1 MKKIILLSFFLLASA
16 ATMTISADKKKD
28 QKKTA
33 EQPRV
38 VIVQLNT
45 PSDSLSYAAGMAATQ
60 GLLPYLKEQL
70 HIDEAQLPDFIRGY
84 EDAVT
89 KSADP
94 AFKAYIAGSTIAQQA
109 AERILPSMNRNL
121 QGTPDSLQTSLFH
134 KGFIAAVGQD
144 STFFRETEAR
154 TYFQTRSQAII
165 NAANEAW
172 KAKNEQWMADNK
184 TKDSVQTTAS
194 GLQYKVLTMGTGAK
208 PTKEQTVQV
217 VYEGKTI
224 DGHVFDSTDRHS
236 SKKGYDSFRCDQ
248 VIKGWGEALTMM
260 PVGSKWELYIPQDL
274 AYGQRQAG
282 QIKPYSALIFTVE
295 LKGIEPDKKADA
307 SKTDTK
313 SKTTAKPQTASK
325 TTVKAKTAGKSKTS
339 TKK

>member
-16 ATMTISADKKKD
+16 VTMTVSADKKKD
-28 QKKTA
+28 QKKQA
-33 EQPRV
+33 QQPRV

-70 HIDEAQLPDFIRGY
+70 HIDEAQLPEFIRGY
-84 EDAVT
+84 EDAIA
-89 KSADP
+89 KASDP
-94 AFKAYIAGSTIAQQA
+94 AFKAYVAGSSIAQQA
-109 AERILPSMNRNL
+109 TERILPGMNRNL
-121 QGTPDSLQTSLFH
+121 KDTPDSLKASLFH

-144 STFFRETEAR
+144 STFFSMPKAR
-154 TYFQTRSQAII
+154 KYFQTRSQAII

-184 TKDSVQTTAS
+184 TKDSIQTTAN

-217 VYEGKTI
+217 IYEGKTI
-224 DGHVFDSTDRHS
+224 DGTVFDATSKHNT
-236 SKKGYDSFRCDQ
+236 KKGYDAFRCDQ

-260 PVGSKWELYIPQDL
+260 PVGSKWVLYIPQDL

-295 LKGIEPDKKADA
+295 LKGIEPDKKPAA
-307 SKTDTK
+307 TLKPATKTQTGNK
-313 SKTTAKPQTASK
+313 TVAKKKTTAKSTK
-325 TTVKAKTAGKSKTS
+325 TT
-339 TKK
+339 KK